1 MQTILK
7 IWRNLIL
14 TNYIKIKILLYQSIS
29 PESKPTTSQQNARI
43 FHKASTIEMDSRIE
57 TRSWISIALSPAY
70 FVGEATFARHRDKYI
85 KTGGEFVSDDDS
97 VGSRARLSGPSP
109 PWLLFSAF
117 FLPRLAAR
125 SGKSTATDRPLTY
138 ICFQATRV
146 VSGRRSWFIW
156 SPLIDF
162 R

>member
-1 MQTILK
+1 MQIEIKFYNIITREYVEATDTSNDIKNLK
-7 IWRNLIL
+7 KLNP
-14 TNYIKIKILLYQSIS
+14 NKLYKNKNSPISIVN
-29 PESKPTTSQQNARI
+29 PFHPNQSQQRRNKMHKEI

-109 PWLLFSAF
+109 P
-117 FLPRLAAR
+117 
-125 SGKSTATDRPLTY
+125 
-138 ICFQATRV
+138 
-146 VSGRRSWFIW
+146 
-156 SPLIDF
+156 
-162 R
+162 

>member
-1 MQTILK
+1 MQIEIKFYNIITREYVEATNTSNANDIKNLK
-7 IWRNLIL
+7 KLNP
-14 TNYIKIKILLYQSIS
+14 NKLYKNKNSPISIVN
-29 PESKPTTSQQNARI
+29 PFHPNQSQQRRNKMHKEI

-109 PWLLFSAF
+109 P
-117 FLPRLAAR
+117 
-125 SGKSTATDRPLTY
+125 
-138 ICFQATRV
+138 
-146 VSGRRSWFIW
+146 
-156 SPLIDF
+156 
-162 R
+162 

>member
-1 MQTILK
+1 MQIEIKFYNIITREYVEATDTSNANDIKNLK
-7 IWRNLIL
+7 KLNP
-14 TNYIKIKILLYQSIS
+14 NKLYKNKNSPISIVN
-29 PESKPTTSQQNARI
+29 PFHPNQSQQRRNKMHKEI

-109 PWLLFSAF
+109 P
-117 FLPRLAAR
+117 
-125 SGKSTATDRPLTY
+125 
-138 ICFQATRV
+138 
-146 VSGRRSWFIW
+146 
-156 SPLIDF
+156 
-162 R
+162 